1 MDTLNSVRA
10 QLDAID
16 DALHDLLMRRAE
28 VVAGLAASRAK
39 AGGGT
44 LRPGREAAILRRLL
58 SRHQGPLPRAALV
71 RFWREMLMA
80 SVRQQGPFQLAVHT
94 RDAATPRLATEHFG
108 LLTTTRGFATPAG
121 ALAAVTGGEC
131 NAAVLPFPQ
140 DSDTPDAEWWPA
152 LDAPQL
158 SVIARL
164 PVYADRRSDTDAL
177 LVAPGA
183 PDASGDDRT
192 LLLVEALPDT
202 PRDAPVRA
210 LAGLGITARAIL
222 VRRAPGLSRFLL
234 ELDGLHLTAPALPF
248 PRTRIL
254 GGYACPIRG
263 NLP

>member
-16 DALHDLLMRRAE
+16 DALHDLLMRRAQ

-39 AGGGT
+39 AGSAV

-58 SRHQGPLPRAALV
+58 SRHHGPMPRAVLV
-71 RFWREMLMA
+71 RLWREMLMA

-94 RDAATPRLATEHFG
+94 RDAATTRLATEHFG
-108 LLTTTRGFATPAG
+108 QLTATRGFATPSG
-121 ALAAVTGGEC
+121 ALAAVTSGEC

-164 PVYADRRSDTDAL
+164 PFHADARSDTDAL

-192 LLLVEALPDT
+192 LLLVEALPDA
-202 PRDAPVRA
+202 PRDAPLRA
-210 LAGLGITARAIL
+210 LAALGIEARL
-222 VRRAPGLSRFLL
+222 VLLRRAPGLSRFLL
-234 ELDGLHLTAPALPF
+234 DLPGLLATPPALAF

-254 GGYACPIRG
+254 GGYASPIRG
-263 NLP
+263 TLP